1 MKSKSFKYQVKDVN
15 EKGIVTIAI
24 SKFDNIDS
32 YGDIVRKGAFA
43 KTFKEGSNRIKH
55 VLDHELRYQSLVGL
69 PAKMYET
76 DTHAVVESVL
86 NLELQKAKDLF
97 SNYKFFAAND
107 RTLEHSYMYETIKR
121 NENNDIKGE
130 EIAELK
136 MYEYSTVAMGANP
149 ETPLIDLKSLK
160 SADDVLNS
168 IEQLAQ
174 HLRKGDITNEQ
185 GEKLESLINTLKTYI
200 EPLNSTQIDYKLIF
214 KNVLKS

>member
-55 VLDHELRYQSLVGL
+55 VLDHELKYQSVVGL
-69 PAKMYET
+69 PLKMYET
-76 DTHAVVESVL
+76 DDHAIVESVL
-86 NLELQKAKDLF
+86 NMELQKAKDLF

-107 RTLEHSYMYETIKR
+107 RTLEHSFMYETLKR
-121 NENNDIKGE
+121 NDNSDIKGE

-136 MYEYSTVAMGANP
+136 MYEYSTVAMGANS
-149 ETPLIDLKSLK
+149 ETPLLDIKSLK
-160 SADDVLNS
+160 SSDDILKS
-168 IEQLAQ
+168 IKELTD
-174 HLRKGDITNEQ
+174 HLTKGDITNEQ
-185 GEKLESLINTLKTYI
+185 GIKIESLISTLKTYI
-200 EPLNSTQIDYKLIF
+200 EPQSDALELDYKQIF
-214 KNVLKS
+214 KNIL